1 MTRLSTL
8 RAQLAS
14 LRRARLTV
22 RQAAAWSAVAIA
34 ALWSLAILFALDVRF
49 EFGRVERAI
58 LLVAAIGL
66 VVWAARRFALP
77 YLGVRETEEDM
88 ALLVERR
95 QQIDSDLIAALQ
107 FESPQA
113 GTWGSPQLEGAV
125 IDYVAQVGRG
135 INVFDG
141 FSTTDLWRRG
151 GLLAGTLLVA
161 LIATALFPGHVWAFA
176 QRLLLG
182 RTHYPTDTLIEQ
194 IVVNQREVLNR
205 ASHGGQ
211 PLDARCA
218 QGRPIQFLVEC
229 RGALPEKGSARLTA
243 TGGSRSRTELTV
255 SRLSLD
261 DRQARLTQAAQKM
274 KAAAA
279 DDSIDIS
286 QPWRDEVISLV
297 KFDAP
302 QTAAALALL
311 KERSELSAALER
323 LNAALAIWPADAST
337 RGIYVGVLDRL
348 VDGVEYKLTLGDA
361 WTDPAR
367 VTMIPLPIV
376 QRSLTPTPPMY
387 AKTTENSQSVT
398 TPQMAVLEG
407 TRIDVAV
414 ECVNDKPLASA
425 WMNVRQ
431 GNETQRLEL
440 VKADETGL
448 RWRLD
453 DPVAGKLRVPSKGNG
468 TRSVPTTYS
477 PLARVTKELSYE
489 IQVLDADGLSLESP
503 LRGTIHI
510 KPDRAPTG
518 GAELVHKVVLP
529 EAQPVIEYRASDD
542 FGVARVRLAVAI
554 ERQQG
559 DIVPTMPPGES
570 ASHTG
575 PMVESTGSQMESA
588 TLDLY
593 AADAAGKKL
602 EPKLTGKYALAL
614 GKLPLAQK
622 LVKGD
627 RVKLTLE
634 VTDFR
639 GDAGG
644 ASYFSD
650 PLVLEISDESG
661 VLAAISEADER
672 SEQRLTDI
680 IKRQL
685 GIGESP

>member
-8 RAQLAS
+8 RSQLAS

-34 ALWSLAILFALDVRF
+34 VLWSLAILFVLDVKF
-49 EFGRVERAI
+49 EFGRFERSI

-66 VVWAARRFALP
+66 VIWAARRFAVP
-77 YLGVRETEEDM
+77 YLGVRETDEDM

-113 GTWGSPQLEGAV
+113 NLWGSPQLEGAV
-125 IDYVAQVGRG
+125 IDYVAHVGRG

-141 FSTTDLWRRG
+141 FSATDLWRRG

-161 LIATALFPGHVWAFA
+161 LITTAIFPGHVWAFA
-176 QRLLLG
+176 QRLFLG
-182 RTHYPTDTLIEQ
+182 RTHYPSDTLIEQ
-194 IVVNQREVLNR
+194 IVVNQREVLDR
-205 ASHGGQ
+205 ASHGSQ

-218 QGRPIQFLVEC
+218 QGRPIHFLIEC
-229 RGALPEKGSARLTA
+229 RGDLPEKGTARLTA
-243 TGGSRSRTELTV
+243 TGGSRARTEINL

-261 DRQARLTQAAQKM
+261 DRQARLTQAAQQI
-274 KAAAA
+274 KAAAG
-279 DDSIDIS
+279 DDSIDVS
-286 QPWRDEVISLV
+286 QPWREEVVALA

-302 QTAAALALL
+302 EVATALELL
-311 KERSELSAALER
+311 KERNELAAIESKL
-323 LNAALAIWPADAST
+323 AAVLANWPAGAES
-337 RGIYVGVLDRL
+337 RGIYEGTLDRL
-348 VDGVEYKLTLGDA
+348 VDGVEYKLALGDA
-361 WTDPAR
+361 WTDPAH

-376 QRSLTPTPPMY
+376 QRQLTPTPPPY
-387 AKTTENSQSVT
+387 AKTTENAQPVS

-407 TRIDVAV
+407 TRIDVAI
-414 ECVNDKPLASA
+414 ECVNDKPLESA

-440 VKADETGL
+440 TRSDETGL

-453 DPVAGKLRVPSKGNG
+453 VGRPFPAVHDRDGPQGASYKN
-468 TRSVPTTYS
+468 
-477 PLARVTKELSYE
+477 PLARVTKELTYE
-489 IQVLDADGLSLESP
+489 IQVVDADGLSLESP
-503 LRGTIHI
+503 LRGTIRI
-510 KPDRAPTG
+510 KADRSPTG
-518 GAELVHKVVLP
+518 GAEVVHKVVLP
-529 EAQPVIEYRASDD
+529 DAQPVIEYRANDD
-542 FGVARVRLAVAI
+542 FGVARVRLAVDI
-554 ERQQG
+554 ERKQG
-559 DIVPTMPPGES
+559 EIVPTMPPGES

-575 PMVESTGSQMESA
+575 PMVDSSGSQMESA
-588 TLDLY
+588 TLELY
-593 AADAAGKKL
+593 AADASGANL
-602 EPKLTGKYALAL
+602 QPKLTGEYPLAL
-614 GKLPLAQK
+614 GKLPLAEK
-622 LVKGD
+622 LAKGD

-634 VTDFR
+634 VVDFR
-639 GDAGG
+639 GDAEGR
-644 ASYFSD
+644 SYYSD

>member
-1 MTRLSTL
+1 M
-8 RAQLAS
+8 
-14 LRRARLTV
+14 TV
-22 RQAAAWSAVAIA
+22 RQAAAWSAVAVA
-34 ALWSLAILFALDVRF
+34 GLWTVAILFALDVQF
-49 EFGRVERAI
+49 EFGRFERAI

-77 YLGVRETEEDM
+77 YLGVTETEEDM

-95 QQIDSDLIAALQ
+95 QQIDSDLIAAIQ

-141 FSTTDLWRRG
+141 FSASDLWRRG
-151 GLLAGTLLVA
+151 GLLAGTLFAALV
-161 LIATALFPGHVWAFA
+161 LTAIYPGHVWAFA

-194 IVVNQREVLNR
+194 IVVNQREVLDR
-205 ASHGGQ
+205 ASHGSQ

-218 QGRPIQFLVEC
+218 QGRPIRFLIEC
-229 RGALPEKGSARLTA
+229 RGELPEKGTARLTA
-243 TGGSRSRTELTV
+243 TGGSRARTELSLTK
-255 SRLSLD
+255 LSLD
-261 DRQARLTQAAQKM
+261 DRKARLTQAAQKI

-286 QPWRDEVISLV
+286 QPWRDEVLSLV

-302 QTAAALALL
+302 QAAATLALL
-311 KERSELSAALER
+311 KDRSELAAASDK
-323 LNAALAIWPADAST
+323 LNAVLAVWPADALAH
-337 RGIYVGVLDRL
+337 GIYEGTLDRL
-348 VDGVEYKLTLGDA
+348 VDGVQYKLTLGDA

-376 QRSLTPTPPMY
+376 QRALTPTPPMY
-387 AKTTENSQSVT
+387 ARSSENSQSVT

-414 ECVNDKPLASA
+414 ECVNDKPLSNV

-431 GNETQRLEL
+431 GSETQRLEL
-440 VKADETGL
+440 TKT
-448 RWRLD
+448 D
-453 DPVAGKLRVPSKGNG
+453 DSGKSWHLSQHGGN
-468 TRSVPTTYS
+468 SS
-477 PLARVTKELSYE
+477 PLARVTKELTYE
-489 IQVLDADGLSLESP
+489 IQVLDGDGLSLESP
-503 LRGTIHI
+503 LRGTIRI
-510 KPDRAPTG
+510 NPDRPPTG

-529 EAQPVIEYRASDD
+529 EAQPVIEYRAADD
-542 FGVARVRLAVAI
+542 FGVARVRLAVDI
-554 ERQQG
+554 ERHLG

-575 PMVESTGSQMESA
+575 PMAESSGSQMESA
-588 TLDLY
+588 TLELY
-593 AADAAGKKL
+593 SADASGTKL
-602 EPKLTGKYALAL
+602 EPKLTGKYSLALA
-614 GKLPLAQK
+614 KLPLAQK
-622 LVKGD
+622 LTKGD

-639 GDAGG
+639 GDATG

>member
-1 MTRLSTL
+1 MS
-8 RAQLAS
+8 
-14 LRRARLTV
+14 V
-22 RQAAAWSAVAIA
+22 RQAAAWSAVAISV
-34 ALWSLAILFALDVRF
+34 LWSLAILFALDVNF
-49 EFGRVERAI
+49 EFGRFERAI

-66 VVWAARRFALP
+66 VAWAARRFAIP
-77 YLGVRETEEDM
+77 YLGVRETDEDM

-113 GTWGSPQLEGAV
+113 SRWGSQQLEGAV

-141 FSTTDLWRRG
+141 FSAADLWRRG
-151 GLLAGTLLVA
+151 GLLAGTALAALVV
-161 LIATALFPGHVWAFA
+161 TAIFPGHVWAFA
-176 QRLLLG
+176 QRLLLAQ
-182 RTHYPTDTLIEQ
+182 THYPTDTLIEQ
-194 IVVNQREVLNR
+194 IVVNHREVLDR
-205 ASHGGQ
+205 ANHGSQ

-218 QGRPIQFLVEC
+218 QGRPISFLIEC
-229 RGALPEKGSARLTA
+229 RGVLPEKGTARLAA
-243 TGGSRSRTELTV
+243 TGGSRARTEISL

-261 DRQARLTQAAQKM
+261 QRKARLTQATQRI

-286 QPWRDEVISLV
+286 QPWRDEVLALV

-302 QTAAALALL
+302 DAAAALASL
-311 KERSELSAALER
+311 KERTQLAAIGDTLSAE
-323 LNAALAIWPADAST
+323 LAKWPANADT
-337 RGIYVGVLDRL
+337 RGIYEGTLDRL
-348 VDGVEYKLTLGDA
+348 VDGVQYKLSLGDA

-376 QRSLTPTPPMY
+376 QRSLTPTPPIY
-387 AKTTENSQSVT
+387 AKTSENSQSVS

-407 TRIDVAV
+407 TRIDVSV
-414 ECVNDKPLASA
+414 ECVNGKPLDSA
-425 WMNVRQ
+425 WLNVRQ

-440 VKADETGL
+440 MKADANGL

-453 DPVAGKLRVPSKGNG
+453 DSVVGTLRVPSKSNG

-477 PLARVTKELSYE
+477 PFSRVERELNYE
-489 IQVLDADGLSLESP
+489 IQVLDNDGLSLESP
-503 LRGTIHI
+503 LRGTIRI

-518 GAELVHKVVLP
+518 GAEVVHKVVLP
-529 EAQPVIEYRASDD
+529 DAQPVIEYRASDD
-542 FGVARVRLAVAI
+542 FGVARVRLAVDI

-575 PMVESTGSQMESA
+575 PMVDSSGSQMESA
-588 TLDLY
+588 TLELY
-593 AADAAGKKL
+593 AADASGTNL
-602 EPKLTGKYALAL
+602 QPKLTGKYPLAL
-614 GKLPLAQK
+614 GKLPLAEK
-622 LVKGD
+622 LAKGD
-627 RVKLTLE
+627 RVKLTLK

-639 GDAGG
+639 GDSAGT
-644 ASYFSD
+644 SYYSD

>member
-14 LRRARLTV
+14 LRRARMTV

-34 ALWSLAILFALDVRF
+34 VWWSLAILFVLDVRF
-49 EFGRVERAI
+49 EFGRIERGI

-66 VVWAARRFALP
+66 VAWAARRFALP
-77 YLGVRETEEDM
+77 YLGIRETDEDM

-113 GTWGSPQLEGAV
+113 SFWGSPQLEGAV

-141 FSTTDLWRRG
+141 FSATDLWRRG
-151 GLLAGTLLVA
+151 GFLAASALVA
-161 LIATALFPGHVWAFA
+161 LLTAAIYPGHVWAFA
-176 QRLLLG
+176 QRLFLSH
-182 RTHYPTDTLIEQ
+182 THYPTDTLIEQ
-194 IVVNQREVLNR
+194 IVVNQRQVLDSQ
-205 ASHGGQ
+205 SHGSQ

-218 QGRPIQFLVEC
+218 QGRPIRFLIEC
-229 RGALPEKGSARLTA
+229 RGQLPENGTARLTA
-243 TGGSRSRTELTV
+243 TGGSRARTELSL

-261 DRQARLTQAAQKM
+261 DRQARLTQAATKLKQ
-274 KAAAA
+274 AAS
-279 DDSIDIS
+279 DDGIDIS
-286 QPWRDEVISLV
+286 QPWRDEVIALV

-302 QTAAALALL
+302 QAAAALASL
-311 KERSELSAALER
+311 KQRSELPAIGDKLAAVLKT
-323 LNAALAIWPADAST
+323 WPADASA
-337 RGIYVGVLDRL
+337 RGIYAGALDRL
-348 VDGVEYKLTLGDA
+348 VDGVEYKLSLGDA
-361 WTDPAR
+361 WTDPAH

-376 QRSLTPTPPMY
+376 QRSLTPTPPAY
-387 AKTTENSQSVT
+387 ATSSENSRQVT

-414 ECVNDKPLASA
+414 QCVNGKPLSSV

-440 VKADETGL
+440 AKS
-448 RWRLD
+448 D
-453 DPVAGKLRVPSKGNG
+453 DSGKSWHLSQHGG
-468 TRSVPTTYS
+468 GSS
-477 PLARVTKELSYE
+477 PLSRVTKELTYE
-489 IQVLDADGLSLESP
+489 IQVLDADGLSLETP
-503 LRGTIHI
+503 LRGTIRI
-510 KPDRAPTG
+510 KPDRPPSG
-518 GAELVHKVVLP
+518 GAEVVHKVVLP
-529 EAQPVIEYRASDD
+529 DAQPVIEYRANDD
-542 FGVARVRLAVAI
+542 FGIARVRLAVDI

-559 DIVPTMPPGES
+559 EIVPTMPPGES

-575 PMVESTGSQMESA
+575 PMVDSSGSQMESA
-588 TLDLY
+588 TLELY
-593 AADAAGKKL
+593 SADASGKTL
-602 EPKLTGKYALAL
+602 EPKLTGKFALAL
-614 GKLPLAQK
+614 AKLPLAEK
-622 LVKGD
+622 LAKGD
-627 RVKLTLE
+627 RVKLTLQ
-634 VTDFR
+634 VVDFR
-639 GDAGG
+639 GDAEGR
-644 ASYFSD
+644 SYYSD

>member
-1 MTRLSTL
+1 M
-8 RAQLAS
+8 
-14 LRRARLTV
+14 

-34 ALWSLAILFALDVRF
+34 ILWSLAILFALDVSF
-49 EFGRVERAI
+49 EFGRIERAI
-58 LLVAAIGL
+58 LLVASLAL
-66 VVWAARRFALP
+66 AVWAARRFALP

-113 GTWGSPQLEGAV
+113 NLWGSPQLEGAV

-141 FSTTDLWRRG
+141 FSTTDLRRRAA
-151 GLLAGTLLVA
+151 LLAGTLLVA
-161 LIATALFPGHVWAFA
+161 LVTAAVYPGHMWAFA

-182 RTHYPTDTLIEQ
+182 GTHYPTDTLIEQ
-194 IVVNQREVLNR
+194 IVVNQREVLDR
-205 ASHGGQ
+205 ASHGSR

-218 QGRPIQFLVEC
+218 QGRPIQFLIEC
-229 RGALPEKGSARLTA
+229 RGQLPDKGTARLTA
-243 TGGSRSRTELTV
+243 TGGSRARTELSLT
-255 SRLSLD
+255 RLTLD
-261 DRQARLTQAAQKM
+261 ERRARLTQAVRKIN
-274 KAAAA
+274 AAAE
-279 DDSIDIS
+279 DDAIDIS
-286 QPWRDEVISLV
+286 QPWREEVGSLV
-297 KFDAP
+297 HFDAP
-302 QTAAALALL
+302 QAAAALTSL
-311 KERSELSAALER
+311 KTREELITVGGTLAAALEKWPTDAESR
-323 LNAALAIWPADAST
+323 AIYAGT
-337 RGIYVGVLDRL
+337 VDRL
-348 VDGVEYKLTLGDA
+348 VNGVEYKLSLGDA

-376 QRSLTPTPPMY
+376 QRALTPTPPVY
-387 AKTTENSQSVT
+387 AKTSENSLPVT

-407 TRIDVAV
+407 TRIDVAI
-414 ECVNDKPLASA
+414 ECINDKPLKSA

-431 GNETQRLEL
+431 GSQTQRLEL
-440 VKADETGL
+440 VKSDAKGL

-453 DPVAGKLRVPSKGNG
+453 AGRPSQVVQNG
-468 TRSVPTTYS
+468 TRSVPTTYFE
-477 PLARVTKELSYE
+477 RVTKELNYE

-503 LRGTIHI
+503 LRGTIRI
-510 KPDRAPTG
+510 KPDRPPTG
-518 GAELVHKVVLP
+518 GAEVVHKVVLP
-529 EAQPVIEYRASDD
+529 DAQPVIEYRANDD
-542 FGVARVRLAVAI
+542 FGVARVRLAVDI
-554 ERQQG
+554 ERQPG
-559 DIVPTMPPGES
+559 DIVPSMPPGES

-575 PMVESTGSQMESA
+575 PMVESSGSQMESA

-593 AADAAGKKL
+593 AADATGKIL
-602 EPKLTGKYALAL
+602 QPKLTGKYPLALA
-614 GKLPLAQK
+614 KLPLAQK
-622 LVKGD
+622 LAKGD

-634 VTDFR
+634 VVDFR
-639 GDAGG
+639 GDAEGR
-644 ASYFSD
+644 SYFSD

>member
-8 RAQLAS
+8 RTQLAS

-34 ALWSLAILFALDVRF
+34 LLWSLAILFALDVKF
-49 EFGRVERAI
+49 QFGRFERAI
-58 LLVAAIGL
+58 LLVAAVGL
-66 VVWAARRFALP
+66 VIWAARRFAWP
-77 YLGVRETEEDM
+77 YLTIHETDEDM

-95 QQIDSDLIAALQ
+95 QRIDNDLIAALQ

-113 GTWGSPQLEGAV
+113 GSWGSPQLEGAV

-141 FSTTDLWRRG
+141 FSASDLWRRG
-151 GLLAGTLLVA
+151 GLLAGTVLAALVVA
-161 LIATALFPGHVWAFA
+161 AIYPGHVGAFA
-176 QRLLLG
+176 QRLFLG

-194 IVVNQREVLNR
+194 IVVNQREVLDR
-205 ASHGGQ
+205 ASHGSQ

-218 QGRPIQFLVEC
+218 QGRPIRFLVEC
-229 RGALPEKGSARLTA
+229 RGELPENGTARLTA
-243 TGGSRSRTELTV
+243 TGGSRARTEIPL
-255 SRLSLD
+255 SRLSLEE
-261 DRQARLTQAAQKM
+261 RKARLKEAAQKL

-286 QPWRDEVISLV
+286 QPWRDDVLSLV
-297 KFDAP
+297 KFDAAEA
-302 QTAAALALL
+302 AAALVSLQD
-311 KERSELSAALER
+311 RGELAPIGDKLAAVLD
-323 LNAALAIWPADAST
+323 NWPADADS
-337 RGIYVGVLDRL
+337 RGIYEGTLDRL
-348 VDGVEYKLTLGDA
+348 VDGVQYKLSLGDA

-376 QRSLTPTPPMY
+376 QRQLTPTPPVY
-387 AKTTENSQSVT
+387 ALASENSQPVT

-414 ECVNDKPLASA
+414 ECVNGKPLESV

-431 GNETQRLEL
+431 GNEAQRLEL
-440 VKADETGL
+440 VKSDDAGL

-453 DPVAGKLRVPSKGNG
+453 VGRPFRAVQDRDGPEGPSYNH
-468 TRSVPTTYS
+468 
-477 PLARVTKELSYE
+477 PLSRVTKELSYE
-489 IQVLDADGLSLESP
+489 IQVLDSDGLSLETP
-503 LRGTIHI
+503 LRGTIRI
-510 KPDRAPTG
+510 KPDRSPTG
-518 GAELVHKVVLP
+518 GAEVVHKVVLP
-529 EAQPVIEYRASDD
+529 NAQPVIEYRASDD
-542 FGVARVRLAVAI
+542 FGVARVRLAVDV
-554 ERQQG
+554 ERQLG

-575 PMVESTGSQMESA
+575 PMVDSSGSQMESA
-588 TLDLY
+588 TLELY
-593 AADAAGKKL
+593 AADASGKNL
-602 EPKLTGKYALAL
+602 EPKLTGKYPLALA
-614 GKLPLAQK
+614 KLPLAEK
-622 LVKGD
+622 LAKGD

-634 VTDFR
+634 VVDFR
-639 GDAGG
+639 GDVEGR
-644 ASYFSD
+644 SYFSD

>member
-1 MTRLSTL
+1 
-8 RAQLAS
+8 
-14 LRRARLTV
+14 
-22 RQAAAWSAVAIA
+22 
-34 ALWSLAILFALDVRF
+34 
-49 EFGRVERAI
+49 
-58 LLVAAIGL
+58 
-66 VVWAARRFALP
+66 
-77 YLGVRETEEDM
+77 LGVTETEEDM

-95 QQIDSDLIAALQ
+95 QQIDSDLIAAIQ

-141 FSTTDLWRRG
+141 FSASDLWRRG
-151 GLLAGTLLVA
+151 GLLAGTLFAALV
-161 LIATALFPGHVWAFA
+161 LTAIYPGHVWAFA

-194 IVVNQREVLNR
+194 IVVNQREVLDR
-205 ASHGGQ
+205 ASHGSQ

-218 QGRPIQFLVEC
+218 QGRPIRFLIEC
-229 RGALPEKGSARLTA
+229 RGELPEKGTARLTA
-243 TGGSRSRTELTV
+243 TGGSRARTELSLTK
-255 SRLSLD
+255 LSLD
-261 DRQARLTQAAQKM
+261 DRKARLTQAAQKI

-279 DDSIDIS
+279 DDSIDTS
-286 QPWRDEVISLV
+286 QPWRDEVLSLV

-302 QTAAALALL
+302 QAAATLALL
-311 KERSELSAALER
+311 KDRSELAAASDK
-323 LNAALAIWPADAST
+323 LNAVLAVWPADALAH
-337 RGIYVGVLDRL
+337 GIYEGTLDRL
-348 VDGVEYKLTLGDA
+348 VDGVQYKLTLGDA

-376 QRSLTPTPPMY
+376 QRALTPTPPMY
-387 AKTTENSQSVT
+387 ARSSENSQSVT

-414 ECVNDKPLASA
+414 ECVNDKPLSNV

-431 GNETQRLEL
+431 GSETQRLEL
-440 VKADETGL
+440 TKT
-448 RWRLD
+448 D
-453 DPVAGKLRVPSKGNG
+453 DSGKSWHLSQHGGN
-468 TRSVPTTYS
+468 SS
-477 PLARVTKELSYE
+477 PLSRVTKELTYE
-489 IQVLDADGLSLESP
+489 IQVLDGDGLSLESP
-503 LRGTIHI
+503 LRGTIRI
-510 KPDRAPTG
+510 KPDRPPSG

-529 EAQPVIEYRASDD
+529 EAQPVIEYRAADD
-542 FGVARVRLAVAI
+542 FGVARVRLAVDI
-554 ERQQG
+554 ERHLG

-575 PMVESTGSQMESA
+575 PMAESSGSQMESA
-588 TLDLY
+588 TLELY
-593 AADAAGKKL
+593 SADASGTKL
-602 EPKLTGKYALAL
+602 EPKLTGKYSLALA
-614 GKLPLAQK
+614 KLPLAQK
-622 LVKGD
+622 LTKGD

-639 GDAGG
+639 GDATG

>member
-1 MTRLSTL
+1 MS
-8 RAQLAS
+8 
-14 LRRARLTV
+14 V

-34 ALWSLAILFALDVRF
+34 VLWSLSILFVLDVNF
-49 EFGRVERAI
+49 EFGRFERAI

-66 VVWAARRFALP
+66 VAWAARRFALP
-77 YLGVRETEEDM
+77 YLGVRETDEDM

-113 GTWGSPQLEGAV
+113 SRWGSQQLEGAV

-151 GLLAGTLLVA
+151 GLLAGTALVA
-161 LIATALFPGHVWAFA
+161 LVTAAIIPGHVWAFA
-176 QRLLLG
+176 QRLLLAQ
-182 RTHYPTDTLIEQ
+182 THYPTDTLIEQ
-194 IVVNQREVLNR
+194 IVVNQREVLDR
-205 ASHGGQ
+205 ASHGNQ

-218 QGRPIQFLVEC
+218 QGRPISFLVEC
-229 RGALPEKGSARLTA
+229 RGVLPEKGTARLAA
-243 TGGSRSRTELTV
+243 TGGSRARTEVAL

-261 DRQARLTQAAQKM
+261 QRKARLTQAAQRI

-286 QPWRDEVISLV
+286 QPWRDEVLALV

-302 QTAAALALL
+302 ETAAALASL
-311 KERSELSAALER
+311 KERTQLAAIGDQL
-323 LNAALAIWPADAST
+323 AAEMATWPANADA
-337 RGIYVGVLDRL
+337 RGIYEGTLDRL
-348 VDGVEYKLTLGDA
+348 VDGVEYKLSLGDA

-376 QRSLTPTPPMY
+376 QRSLTPTPPIY
-387 AKTTENSQSVT
+387 AKTSENSQSVS

-414 ECVNDKPLASA
+414 ECVNGKPLNSA
-425 WMNVRQ
+425 WLNVRQ

-440 VKADETGL
+440 
-448 RWRLD
+448 
-453 DPVAGKLRVPSKGNG
+453 
-468 TRSVPTTYS
+468 TRSDDGGTSWHLSQHGGKSS
-477 PLARVTKELSYE
+477 PLSRVERELNYE
-489 IQVLDADGLSLESP
+489 IQVLDTDGLSLESP
-503 LRGTIHI
+503 LRGTIRI
-510 KPDRAPTG
+510 RPDRPPSG
-518 GAELVHKVVLP
+518 GAEVVHKVVLP
-529 EAQPVIEYRASDD
+529 DAQPVIEYRASDD
-542 FGVARVRLAVAI
+542 FGVARVRLAVDI

-559 DIVPTMPPGES
+559 EILPTMPPGES

-575 PMVESTGSQMESA
+575 PMVDSSGSQMESA
-588 TLDLY
+588 TLELY
-593 AADAAGKKL
+593 AADASGTNL
-602 EPKLTGKYALAL
+602 QPKLIGKYPLALA
-614 GKLPLAQK
+614 KLPLAEK
-622 LVKGD
+622 LAKGD

-639 GDAGG
+639 GDSEGT
-644 ASYFSD
+644 SYYSD

>member
-1 MTRLSTL
+1 MTRLTTL
-8 RAQLAS
+8 RTQLAS

-34 ALWSLAILFALDVRF
+34 GLWSLAILFALDVRF
-49 EFGRVERAI
+49 EFGRFERAI
-58 LLVAAIGL
+58 LLIGAIGL
-66 VVWAARRFALP
+66 VIWAARRFAIP
-77 YLGVRETEEDM
+77 YWGVRETDEDM

-113 GTWGSPQLEGAV
+113 GSWGSPQLEGAV
-125 IDYVAQVGRG
+125 IEYVAQVGRC

-141 FSTTDLWRRG
+141 FSTTDLRRRG
-151 GLLAGTLLVA
+151 GLLAATLLVA
-161 LIATALFPGHVWAFA
+161 LVTLAIYPRHVWAFA

-182 RTHYPTDTLIEQ
+182 RAHYPTDTLIEQ
-194 IVVNQREVLNR
+194 IVVNRREVLDR
-205 ASHGGQ
+205 QIHGSQ
-211 PLDARCA
+211 PLNARCA
-218 QGRPIQFLVEC
+218 QGRPISFLVEC
-229 RGALPEKGSARLTA
+229 RGDLPQGGTALLT
-243 TGGSRSRTELTV
+243 TTRGSRVLTMLPL

-261 DRQARLTQAAQKM
+261 DRKVRLAKAAQKL
-274 KAAAA
+274 KAATT

-286 QPWRDEVISLV
+286 QPWRDELTALV

-302 QTAAALALL
+302 EVAAAIPAL
-311 KERSELSAALER
+311 KQRGELSAATER
-323 LNAALAIWPADAST
+323 LASVLANWPAEADS
-337 RGIYVGVLDRL
+337 RGVYEGVLDRL
-348 VDGVEYKLTLGDA
+348 VDGLQYKLRLGDA

-376 QRSLTPTPPMY
+376 QRRLTPTPPVY
-387 AKTTENSQSVT
+387 AKTSENSQPVT

-431 GNETQRLEL
+431 GNETERLEL
-440 VKADETGL
+440 VKS
-448 RWRLD
+448 D
-453 DPVAGKLRVPSKGNG
+453 DSGKSWHLSRHEGS
-468 TRSVPTTYS
+468 SS
-477 PLARVTKELSYE
+477 PLSRVTKELSYE
-489 IQVLDADGLSLESP
+489 IQVLDGDGLSLETP
-503 LRGTIHI
+503 LRGTIRI
-510 KPDRAPTG
+510 KPDRPPSG

-529 EAQPVIEYRASDD
+529 DAQPVIEYRAADD
-542 FGVARVRLAVAI
+542 FGVARVLLAVDI
-554 ERQQG
+554 ERHQG
-559 DIVPTMPPGES
+559 EIVPTMPPGES

-575 PMVESTGSQMESA
+575 PMVDSVGNQMESA
-588 TLDLY
+588 TLELY
-593 AADAAGKKL
+593 SAEASGKTL
-602 EPKLTGKYALAL
+602 EPKLTGKYALELA
-614 GKLPLAQK
+614 KLSLAEK
-622 LVKGD
+622 LAKGD

-634 VTDFR
+634 VVDFR
-639 GDAGG
+639 GDGAGR
-644 ASYFSD
+644 SYYSD

>member
-1 MTRLSTL
+1 MTRLSLL
-8 RAQLAS
+8 RSQLAS
-14 LRRARLTV
+14 LRRARMTV
-22 RQAAAWSAVAIA
+22 RQAVAWSAVAIA
-34 ALWSLAILFALDVRF
+34 VLWALALLFALDVRF
-49 EFGRVERAI
+49 EFGRIERAI

-66 VVWAARRFALP
+66 VIWAARRFALP
-77 YLGVRETEEDM
+77 YLGVRETDEDM

-113 GTWGSPQLEGAV
+113 GAWGSPQLEGAV

-141 FSTTDLWRRG
+141 FSAIDLWRRG
-151 GLLAGTLLVA
+151 GLLGASALVA
-161 LIATALFPGHVWAFA
+161 LVATVMFPGHVWAFA
-176 QRLLLG
+176 QRLLLA
-182 RTHYPTDTLIEQ
+182 RTHYPTATLIEQ
-194 IVVNQREVLNR
+194 IVVNQREVLDR
-205 ASHGGQ
+205 QTHGGQ

-229 RGALPEKGSARLTA
+229 RGALSEKGSARLTA
-243 TGGSRSRTELTV
+243 TGGSRARTELSL

-261 DRQARLTQAAQKM
+261 DRQTRLTQAAQQLKT
-274 KAAAA
+274 AAT

-302 QTAAALALL
+302 QAAAALALL
-311 KERSELSAALER
+311 KERSELPAIGDTLATALQK
-323 LNAALAIWPADAST
+323 WPADART

-376 QRSLTPTPPMY
+376 QRSLTPTPPAY
-387 AKTTENSQSVT
+387 AKSSENSQSVT

-414 ECVNDKPLASA
+414 ECVNDKPLSSA
-425 WMNVRQ
+425 WMNLRQ
-431 GNETQRLEL
+431 GNATRRLEL
-440 VKADETGL
+440 VKSDETGL

-453 DPVAGKLRVPSKGNG
+453 VGRPFRAVGDGSEGPPYAEN
-468 TRSVPTTYS
+468 
-477 PLARVTKELSYE
+477 PLARVAKELSYE

-503 LRGTIHI
+503 LRGTIRI

-518 GAELVHKVVLP
+518 GAEVVHKVVLP
-529 EAQPVIEYRASDD
+529 EAQPVIEYRAADD

-554 ERQQG
+554 ERQQR

-593 AADAAGKKL
+593 AVDAAGKKL
-602 EPKLTGKYALAL
+602 APKLTGKYALAL

-622 LVKGD
+622 LAKGD

-639 GDAGG
+639 GDAAG

>member
-1 MTRLSTL
+1 M
-8 RAQLAS
+8 
-14 LRRARLTV
+14 TV
-22 RQAAAWSAVAIA
+22 RQAAAWSAVAVA
-34 ALWSLAILFALDVRF
+34 GLWTVAILFALDVQF
-49 EFGRVERAI
+49 EFGRFERAI

-77 YLGVRETEEDM
+77 YLGVTETEEDM

-95 QQIDSDLIAALQ
+95 QQIDSDLIAAIQ

-141 FSTTDLWRRG
+141 FSASDLWRRG
-151 GLLAGTLLVA
+151 GLLAGTLFAALV
-161 LIATALFPGHVWAFA
+161 LTAIYPGHVWAFA

-194 IVVNQREVLNR
+194 IVVNQREVLDR
-205 ASHGGQ
+205 ASHGSQ

-218 QGRPIQFLVEC
+218 QGRPIRFLIEC
-229 RGALPEKGSARLTA
+229 RGELPEKGTARLTA
-243 TGGSRSRTELTV
+243 TGGSRARTELSLTK
-255 SRLSLD
+255 LSLD
-261 DRQARLTQAAQKM
+261 DRKARLTQAAQKI

-279 DDSIDIS
+279 DDSIDTS
-286 QPWRDEVISLV
+286 QPWRDEVLSLV

-302 QTAAALALL
+302 QAAATLALL
-311 KERSELSAALER
+311 KDRSELAAASDK
-323 LNAALAIWPADAST
+323 LNAVLAVWPADALAH
-337 RGIYVGVLDRL
+337 GIYEGTLDRL
-348 VDGVEYKLTLGDA
+348 VDGVQYKLTLGDA

-376 QRSLTPTPPMY
+376 QRALTPTPPMY
-387 AKTTENSQSVT
+387 ARSSENSQSVT

-414 ECVNDKPLASA
+414 ECVNDKPLSNV

-431 GNETQRLEL
+431 GSETQRLEL
-440 VKADETGL
+440 TKT
-448 RWRLD
+448 D
-453 DPVAGKLRVPSKGNG
+453 DSGKSWHLSQHGGN
-468 TRSVPTTYS
+468 SS
-477 PLARVTKELSYE
+477 PLSRVTKELTYE
-489 IQVLDADGLSLESP
+489 IQVLDGDGLSLESP
-503 LRGTIHI
+503 LRGTIRI
-510 KPDRAPTG
+510 KPDRPPSG

-529 EAQPVIEYRASDD
+529 EAQPVIEYRAADD
-542 FGVARVRLAVAI
+542 FGVARVRLAVDI
-554 ERQQG
+554 ERHLG

-575 PMVESTGSQMESA
+575 PMAESSGSQMESA
-588 TLDLY
+588 TLELY
-593 AADAAGKKL
+593 SADASGTKL
-602 EPKLTGKYALAL
+602 EPKLTGKYSLALA
-614 GKLPLAQK
+614 KLPLAQK
-622 LVKGD
+622 LTKGD

-639 GDAGG
+639 GDATG